1 MNTIIIFGATGYTGL
16 CAVQAAVNKGLKV
29 RAFVRDV
36 AKLPDDLKG
45 KVEVVVGNVLN
56 YNEVLTGVKGVDGV
70 AVVLGTRND
79 LSPTTDMSEGLKNIM
94 KAMKECNVNVISVC
108 LSAFLFWDDDK
119 VPPRFND
126 LNADHKRMFDAVKDS
141 GLKYIAC
148 LPPHIADQP
157 AGEYKIQYDSSPG
170 RIVSKHDLGRFL
182 VESLSQPEHYEKVCG
197 IATIPKA

>member
-1 MNTIIIFGATGYTGL
+1 M
-16 CAVQAAVNKGLKV
+16 
-29 RAFVRDV
+29 
-36 AKLPDDLKG
+36 
-45 KVEVVVGNVLN
+45 
-56 YNEVLTGVKGVDGV
+56 
-70 AVVLGTRND
+70 LGTRND

-148 LPPHIADQP
+148 LPPHIA
-157 AGEYKIQYDSSPG
+157 GMVNKFRNIYVVVIYDYTF
-170 RIVSKHDLGRFL
+170 VHL
-182 VESLSQPEHYEKVCG
+182 
-197 IATIPKA
+197 